1 MVIIMVL
8 FFQSFSNLGI
18 PSIILRDQRSKG
30 NGIPKLEDWK
40 ERTKDR
46 ICKRSLVALYL
57 RDVDMMIDEIDE
69 ELYRGD
75 RRETAINLVYHH
87 VP

>member
-1 MVIIMVL
+1 MEAKI
-8 FFQSFSNLGI
+8 
-18 PSIILRDQRSKG
+18 DH
-30 NGIPKLEDWK
+30 
-40 ERTKDR
+40 ERW
-46 ICKRSLVALYL
+46 LVPLSLYL